1 MLGWGFG
8 TLDNLRLPA
17 WVCFALGLAFGDLG
31 ADGEAALAVGVGA
44 FGGAGVEAEAAA
56 AGEGAALEGVGAFL
70 VGRLGGGAW
79 RFIGR
84 ALLGWI

>member
-1 MLGWGFG
+1 M
-8 TLDNLRLPA
+8 
-17 WVCFALGLAFGDLG
+17 GLAFGDLG
-31 ADGEAALAVGVGA
+31 ADGEAAVAVGVGA
-44 FGGAGVEAEAAA
+44 FGGAGVEAAA

-79 RFIGR
+79 RFIGG